1 MRSPPP
7 TAKLGTSAES
17 AAGFFWQ
24 PSASPAPAPLPRSQT
39 DFETLEFLGK
49 GGCVSAR
56 NKSETDAC
64 SFGSVV
70 KARNRLDGNLYAI
83 KRIRLPSDPSVEVK
97 VLREV
102 TIFSKMAHPHIVRYH
117 SSCVH

>member
-1 MRSPPP
+1 MRR
-7 TAKLGTSAES
+7 ALDE
-17 AAGFFWQ
+17 
-24 PSASPAPAPLPRSQT
+24 RQT
-39 DFETLEFLGK
+39 D
-49 GGCVSAR
+49 AR
-56 NKSETDAC
+56 

>member
-1 MRSPPP
+1 VRR
-7 TAKLGTSAES
+7 ALDE
-17 AAGFFWQ
+17 
-24 PSASPAPAPLPRSQT
+24 RQT
-39 DFETLEFLGK
+39 D
-49 GGCVSAR
+49 AR
-56 NKSETDAC
+56 

-117 SSCVH
+117 SSCVRMGDHDRCCAGGSSMEPLC